1 MARWLCTGGTRLAT
15 PHGPIAVE
23 HVLPGM
29 VLLARDGA
37 ALIAGPVGRIRLSV
51 AELLTRPAL
60 WPVRVAAGVLQEGVL
75 GDGLPA
81 HDVLV
86 LADQPLAVRGA
97 APIAAA
103 WLVDGTALDRPPPV
117 APLDV
122 YSLTLDGA
130 GIPAG
135 MVMGMVM
142 ADGAGPP
149 RPVDA
154 ALRVVRQD
162 LAAAAGIA
170 AGPLLGSVDGV
181 EADRLEG
188 WADDGSGRP
197 VALEL
202 VIDGVVAP
210 PVPAGRLRSDLA
222 AAGIGDGRRGFVI
235 PLDPPLDRRRRHLL
249 RLRRALDGAEL
260 PGSPILLDSVAEL
273 AAVLD
278 GLPDEPVRRQ
288 AVEAAARAVA
298 ARLAARPLPGA

>member
-1 MARWLCTGGTRLAT
+1 MADVMARWLCTGGTRLVT

-23 HVLPGM
+23 DVRPGM

-60 WPVRVAAGVLQEGVL
+60 WPVRVAAGVL

-103 WLVDGTALDRPPPV
+103 WLVDGVALDRPPPV

-122 YSLTLDGA
+122 YSLTIDGA

-135 MVMGMVM
+135 MVM
-142 ADGAGPP
+142 ADGASPP
-149 RPVDA
+149 RPADA

-181 EADRLEG
+181 AADHLEG

-260 PGSPILLDSVAEL
+260 PGSPILLDAVAEL
-273 AAVLD
+273 ASLLDAV
-278 GLPDEPVRRQ
+278 PDERVRRQ

-298 ARLAARPLPGA
+298 ARLAAIA

>member
-60 WPVRVAAGVLQEGVL
+60 WPVRVVAGVL
-75 GDGLPA
+75 GDALPA

-97 APIAAA
+97 AAIAAA
-103 WLVDGTALDRPPPV
+103 WLVDGAALDRPPPV

-130 GIPAG
+130 GMPA
-135 MVMGMVM
+135 GMVM

-149 RPVDA
+149 RPADA

-181 EADRLEG
+181 AADHLEG

-202 VIDGVVAP
+202 MIDGVVAP

-260 PGSPILLDSVAEL
+260 PGSPILLDAVAEL
-273 AAVLD
+273 ASLLDAV
-278 GLPDEPVRRQ
+278 PDERVRRQ

>member
-1 MARWLCTGGTRLAT
+1 MADVMARWLCTGGTRLAT

-60 WPVRVAAGVLQEGVL
+60 WPVRVAAAVLQESVL
-75 GDGLPA
+75 GDALPA

-97 APIAAA
+97 AAIAAA
-103 WLVDGTALDRPPPV
+103 WLVDGVALDRPPPV

-122 YSLTLDGA
+122 YSLTLDGM
-130 GIPAG
+130 PAG
-135 MVMGMVM
+135 MVM
-142 ADGAGPP
+142 ADDAGLP
-149 RPVDA
+149 RPADA

-181 EADRLEG
+181 AADHLEG

-260 PGSPILLDSVAEL
+260 PGSPILLDAVAEL
-273 AAVLD
+273 ASLLDAV
-278 GLPDEPVRRQ
+278 PDERVRRQ

-298 ARLAARPLPGA
+298 ARLAAIA

>member
-1 MARWLCTGGTRLAT
+1 MADVMARWLCTGGTRLAT

-23 HVLPGM
+23 HVRPGM

-60 WPVRVAAGVLQEGVL
+60 WPVRVAAGVL
-75 GDGLPA
+75 DDDLPA

-97 APIAAA
+97 AAIAAA
-103 WLVDGTALDRPPPV
+103 WLVDGAALDRPPPV

-122 YSLTLDGA
+122 YSLMLDGA
-130 GIPAG
+130 GIPA
-135 MVMGMVM
+135 GMVM

-149 RPVDA
+149 RPADA

-181 EADRLEG
+181 ATDHLEG

-202 VIDGVVAP
+202 VIDGVVAS

-260 PGSPILLDSVAEL
+260 PGSPILLDAVAEL
-273 AAVLD
+273 ASLLDAV
-278 GLPDEPVRRQ
+278 PDERVRRQ

>member
-1 MARWLCTGGTRLAT
+1 MADVMARWLCTGGTRLAT

-60 WPVRVAAGVLQEGVL
+60 WPVRVVAAVLQEGVL

-97 APIAAA
+97 AAIAAA
-103 WLVDGTALDRPPPV
+103 WLVDGAALDRPPPV

-135 MVMGMVM
+135 MVM

-149 RPVDA
+149 RPADA

-181 EADRLEG
+181 AADHLEG

-202 VIDGVVAP
+202 VIDGVAAP

-260 PGSPILLDSVAEL
+260 PGSPILLDAVAEL
-273 AAVLD
+273 ASLLDAV
-278 GLPDEPVRRQ
+278 PDERVRRQ

-298 ARLAARPLPGA
+298 ARLAAIA